1 MPYKY
6 EPDGGVDDDGNDTYS
21 MVWYPDFVDQSE
33 SETFDP
39 MKRDQ
44 KPGEVVN
51 STGVPLGTTQAQM
64 DKYFSSLKPGETAIG
79 GYDAAQYNEIKKIA
93 ADQGLGKNW
102 LDSALAAGKG
112 YVDKAIAKYTTK
124 NGDIDWGALGKDV
137 LSFGAAVSAYNSASQ
152 PIPKTGYK
160 GGIPNYTALSQRT
173 TDPGADYRPGQG
185 GHQYFTGNFF
195 ADPEADQS
203 GDQGLAALQ
212 KLVAQQ
218 KTDIEAANARR
229 SAAYN
234 AANPPFKSTDA
245 DSDKFFGRTTKDNL
259 AKSTIG
265 DRTKDGTL
273 LSNVDTSKVTK
284 IDTTVGGG
292 GVDTIKSGGGVDTI
306 VGGGG
311 VDTIKSGGGVDT
323 IVGGG
328 GVDTTKTPIKFDSTK
343 HSEALNLLVK
353 NLQDLIA
360 GGNSAGA
367 KKIYAAKQAQYGFT
381 DAEVAPYILGGKFNA
396 TQIGEW
402 KSNPVNP
409 DDPNQKAALAQ
420 LGQGLQSLVS
430 GGNEA
435 GAKAL
440 YNQKQKD
447 LGFTDAQIAPYLLG
461 GKFNATQIGEWK
473 GNTAN
478 TTVTK
483 DQFNAANPAQQ
494 GIINDFAKGLQS
506 LISSGNEAAAKDLY
520 KQKQAQY
527 GFTDAEIAPALLGG
541 KFNASQIGEW
551 KSNTGTSGANTG
563 IGGIFQKV
571 YDPKTG
577 REFNS
582 PMQAAQYGVTDYV
595 TSLPSTTALPATA
608 QKAVNDWLA
617 LPENKGKTAT
627 DALNAIGSRFGMT
640 GEQFRNAEIQ
650 GSLGYGDQQAVRSA
664 VSKESGG
671 LKPAELVAKLQA
683 YKDKP
688 PTTAQE
694 YADQQALYADYA
706 NRYANSSYNYANMG
720 GKSQD
725 FSFKPTD
732 YLGVKATGY
741 ADPVNELLS
750 SMKQDTP
757 SFQRDVKLLQAHPE
771 INEAI
776 KNVMAANPDAF
787 KGGGLEGYINNLA
800 SDIEQIG
807 SGAAIKNFYK
817 QQQDLINFGKDSFA
831 GESQNM
837 SNSGYSALQKLA
849 MDQTVKA
856 DDNAWNAMVKR
867 GIGQNKIDA
876 VWRDPVTGR
885 GVAAGTDGLMYI
897 DRDGRPLSM
906 SVANEGDL
914 IKNAEKYGID
924 LSNIGGLGDK
934 LKTANSN
941 VGLNFG
947 DVAQG
952 KTAAKVS
959 SMDWLRDQIG
969 HDVNPA
975 TAIDMFHSGQR
986 LAGDNTGIGG
996 LTGGVTGQ
1004 DTTNTGITGL
1014 TGATPI
1020 SQNNTLAG
1028 SNITT
1033 PVTTGVTS
1041 TQSTPNYTDKQI
1053 QDAIAASRTQGYS
1066 DEDILKGAKNNFGGF
1081 DVSKYLTPT
1090 PFAAGGSLN
1099 HHGTYLQGS
1108 TDGMA
1113 DKIPGTID
1121 GIQPARLAHGE
1132 FVIPADVV
1140 SHLGNGNS
1148 DAGAKQLYK
1157 MMDRIRMARTG
1168 TKDQGKKINPN
1179 KFMPGG
1185 LAQIAQYA
1193 EGGILQFAGTDGSL
1207 VPTGTIGTEQGL
1219 SEWAGPYVTKM
1230 LGKGQALVN
1239 QELTKPQFYQG
1250 QLTAGDS
1257 ALQQKAYYNAGNLG
1271 VPESIGTAANTAGTA
1286 ATKMGGL
1293 SYRPGD
1299 ISPFMSP
1306 YTQNVTDVVN
1316 QEAKR
1321 NADIAATQR
1330 HAGAVSAGAFGGSRQ
1345 AIGDAEA
1352 DRNLAMLQS
1361 ANTARGLQDAY
1372 TAATNA
1378 SQFGATYGLNAL
1390 QGATAAASTQG
1401 SLGAAQNAAGLANL
1415 NTQLTAGNQQQA
1427 TTQAGL
1433 TADKAMFAEQKADP
1447 FNMLKYQQELIS
1459 GLPIQ
1464 SSSYNMLNNP
1474 WTAAAGAATT
1484 VNTALT
1490 PK

>member
-33 SETFDP
+33 SETFNSGTSGP
-39 MKRDQ
+39 

-51 STGVPLGTTQAQM
+51 SAGFPLGTTQEQM
-64 DKYFSSLKPGETAIG
+64 DRYFSSLKPGETAIG

-185 GHQYFTGNFF
+185 GHQYFTGNLFS
-195 ADPEADQS
+195 DPKADQS

-212 KLVAQQ
+212 KMVAQQ

-234 AANPPFKSTDA
+234 AANPAFKSTDA

-259 AKSTIG
+259 ATSTIG

-284 IDTTVGGG
+284 IDTTVGGTG
-292 GVDTIKSGGGVDTI
+292 IDTIK
-306 VGGGG
+306 
-311 VDTIKSGGGVDT
+311 
-323 IVGGG
+323 GG
-328 GVDTTKTPIKFDSTK
+328 GVDTTVGGGGIDTIKTPIKFDPTK

-367 KKIYAAKQAQYGFT
+367 KKIYAEKQAQYGFT

-461 GKFNATQIGEWK
+461 GKFDATQIGQWK
-473 GNTAN
+473 GNTA
-478 TTVTK
+478 TT
-483 DQFNAANPAQQ
+483 
-494 GIINDFAKGLQS
+494 
-506 LISSGNEAAAKDLY
+506 
-520 KQKQAQY
+520 
-527 GFTDAEIAPALLGG
+527 
-541 KFNASQIGEW
+541 
-551 KSNTGTSGANTG
+551 GANTG

-595 TSLPSTTALPATA
+595 TSLPSTAALPATS

-650 GSLGYGDQQAVRSA
+650 GSIKGVDQQAVRNA
-664 VSKESGG
+664 VGTESGG
-671 LKPAELVAKLQA
+671 LKPAELVAKLQS

-720 GKSQD
+720 GKAQD

-934 LKTANSN
+934 LKNANSN

-1157 MMDRIRMARTG
+1157 MMDKIRMARTG
-1168 TKDQGKKINPN
+1168 TKNQGKKINPN

-1219 SEWAGPYVTKM
+1219 SEWAGPYVTEM

-1250 QLTAGDS
+1250 PLTAGDS

-1378 SQFGATYGLNAL
+1378 SQFGANYGLNAL

-1459 GLPIQ
+1459 GLPIA